1 MFALLGGLS
10 NPAVSRLKESWEKIR
25 GKTLRRYQSLEKLMD
40 PTRNMSAY
48 RSLLDAQLRR
58 VGSSQPLIPL
68 LPLIKKDLTFIH
80 EANPSFDSPDSS
92 TPAQGGSTGS
102 KGKSVPT
109 HSLQQQQQLVNF
121 DKMRLVSREIRKL
134 TSMSSTNYV
143 SISIIGSMYLMH
155 SCMYNVHTLVIVQAF
170 LIFDSTVISHRDCIC
185 QIFVYTI

>member
-40 PTRNMSAY
+40 PTRNMAAY
-48 RSLLDAQLRR
+48 RSLLDAQLRL
-58 VGSSQPLIPL
+58 VGSTQPLIPL

-92 TPAQGGSTGS
+92 APAQAGSAGS
-102 KGKSVPT
+102 RAKSAPT
-109 HSLQQQQQLVNF
+109 HSLQTQQPQQLVNF
-121 DKMRLVSREIRKL
+121 DKMRLISREIRKI

-143 SISIIGSMYLMH
+143 SICIIASLY
-155 SCMYNVHTLVIVQAF
+155 SYTA
-170 LIFDSTVISHRDCIC
+170 LIPVCLLQLSN
-185 QIFVYTI
+185 